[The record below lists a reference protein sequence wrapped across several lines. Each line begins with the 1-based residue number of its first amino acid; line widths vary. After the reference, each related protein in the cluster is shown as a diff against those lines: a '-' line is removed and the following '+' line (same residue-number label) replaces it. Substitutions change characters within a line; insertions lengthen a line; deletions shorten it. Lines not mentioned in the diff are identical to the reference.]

1 MISNEHEP
9 LQPSPIETL
18 SVELVRMI
26 LSALPDIATLQ
37 KTAISCPLFY
47 HAFLEVEKFISTRII
62 SSQVDHEV
70 LPEAFAAIESSKARK
85 IHSGTKHSDNKEAV
99 TVYIARN
106 LRQRPEPPKLW
117 TLNEA
122 VRLEKLHISVSWFAN
137 KFATEAL
144 AKDPLNR
151 TNAIATPQEISR
163 IQRALYRFEI
173 YCNLFRDINKKQS
186 IFYPDQKTLF
196 FSNFAPW
203 EIEQLGS
210 VHDFLARAVTP
221 GESQAY

>member
-1 MISNEHEP
+1 MISDEHETA
-9 LQPSPIETL
+9 QPSPIESL

-26 LSALPDIATLQ
+26 LSALPDVATLQ

-47 HAFLEVEKFISTRII
+47 HAFLEVEKSISTQIL
-62 SSQVDHEV
+62 SLQMDYDV
-70 LPEAFAAIESSKARK
+70 LPEAVAAFESSKARN
-85 IHSGTKHSDNKEAV
+85 IHSGTKDIDCLEAV
-99 TVYIARN
+99 TDYIARN

-122 VRLEKLHISVSWFAN
+122 LRLEQLHISVSWFAN
-137 KFATEAL
+137 KIATEAL

-173 YCNLFRDINKKQS
+173 YCDLFRQINRKQS
-186 IFYPDQKTLF
+186 VFYPNQKTLF

-203 EIEQLGS
+203 EIEQLGC

-221 GESQAY
+221 G